1 MTLASLPLRLLLLVV
16 AALAVGI
23 VGMEALTGSD
33 EPLADRLTS
42 RAAAAFGMTAATPTM
57 SVSAAPSVSVAPG
70 GVMGRTSEADP
81 LH

>member
-1 MTLASLPLRLLLLVV
+1 MTIASLPLRLLLLVV
-16 AALAVGI
+16 AALAAGV

-42 RAAAAFGMTAATPTM
+42 RAASAFGMGGADPTM
-57 SVSAAPSVSVAPG
+57 SVSAAPSVSLAPG
-70 GVMGRTSEADP
+70 GVVGRTSEAEP